1 MPALWEEIHAD
12 PRKRRGDLSALPAS
26 DGGGRPVEGMRLA
39 GHARH
44 LAGCRA
50 IAKLLYRV
58 GIRGSLSTL
67 C

>member
-12 PRKRRGDLSALPAS
+12 PGKRRGDLSALPAS

-50 IAKLLYRV
+50 IAELLYRV

-67 C
+67 R